1 MMRIVFGIIILGAFV
16 MSIGGVLGILHDLLR
31 WLRKE
36 PDHEWDRKM
45 INATVVSVIVLWL
58 SIFTMTQIDMVEDL
72 SQNNGSQQ
80 TEDQP
85 TQYEYIYG
93 DDSEEY
99 QRGYQAGRDHGR
111 EEGYEDGY
119 QDGVSDA
126 YNLMDDG
133 SILHPEHLLASEWIE
148 LAEHYTE
155 ENFYID
161 DSESFRDRITDFVS
175 PSFLLGYYA
184 SQMGE
189 DCIYG
194 FHDEDRAILDFYF
207 GDYDVK
213 QILEYAESQGALL
226 D

>member
-16 MSIGGVLGILHDLLR
+16 MSIGGVLGMLHDLLR

-45 INATVVSVIVLWL
+45 IYATVASVIVLWL

-80 TEDQP
+80 TENQP
-85 TQYEYIYG
+85 TQYKYIYG

-111 EEGYEDGY
+111 EESYEEGY
-119 QDGVSDA
+119 QDGITDA
-126 YNLMDDG
+126 YNTIDEE
-133 SILHPEHLLASEWIE
+133 SILRPDQLYVEDWIS
-148 LAEHYTE
+148 LAEHYTGETFFVDGYGGAE
-155 ENFYID
+155 EYI
-161 DSESFRDRITDFVS
+161 ERFIY
-175 PSFLLGYYA
+175 PAFLLGYYA
-184 SQMGE
+184 KQTGE